1 MNGVKKIFQKFKF
14 ETIVSAIL
22 AIVLGI
28 LFVAMPNSSANALC
42 MVSGIFFIVIG
53 LTLIMAFIMGGFFFG
68 GHLLILG
75 IALLICG
82 VFTLSYPVEF
92 KGLVKIIFGI
102 YIIVDGTTSLVDSIY
117 CARAKVSGWYILT
130 LISILSI
137 ALGSVLML
145 GTFETIVVF
154 MGCALIIDG
163 ICDLIEIL
171 VFSKKV
177 REAKKRLL
185 DSHETIYID

>member
-1 MNGVKKIFQKFKF
+1 MNSIKKLFQKFKV
-14 ETIVSAIL
+14 ESIVSAVF
-22 AIVLGI
+22 AIILGI

-42 MVSGIFFIVIG
+42 TVSGVFFIITG
-53 LTLIMAFIMGGFFFG
+53 LTLIMAFVAGGFFFG

-82 VFTLSYPVEF
+82 AFTLSYPNEF
-92 KGLVKIIFGI
+92 KDLIKIIFGI

-117 CARAKVSGWYILT
+117 CARAKIRGWFVLT
-130 LISILSI
+130 IISVLSI
-137 ALGSVLML
+137 ILGSVLML
-145 GTFETIVVF
+145 ATFETIVIF

-177 REAKKRLL
+177 REAKKGLL